1 MRPPSTVPSRRCSE
15 CGKWFAPNP
24 RAAKT
29 QMTCSKPHSLVR
41 RGRRAKER
49 RRKDL
54 EATRAAEVV
63 RQRRCRE
70 AKRAAPGPAPPE
82 SAVMPEALLLKLE
95 AVLAAT
101 LGEPASRAVL
111 LSLANRVAEGPAG

>member
-1 MRPPSTVPSRRCSE
+1 M
-15 CGKWFAPNP
+15 
-24 RAAKT
+24 
-29 QMTCSKPHSLVR
+29 R

-54 EATRAAEVV
+54 DATRAAEVV

-70 AKRAAPGPAPPE
+70 TKRAASAPGPAPPE
-82 SAVMPEALLLKLE
+82 LAVMPEALLLRLE

-101 LGEPASRAVL
+101 LGGPASRAVL